1 MAREVGTEGKLGG
14 QATVQGVA
22 GTWKDLTD
30 NVNTMA
36 FNVSLFSRFDPL
48 ALPNWHMVVL
58 QLTQQVRTIS
68 SATVSFLAQSPQLYS
83 TERRD

>member
-1 MAREVGTEGKLGG
+1 M
-14 QATVQGVA
+14 QGVA

-36 FNVSLFSRFDPL
+36 FNVRLSYSRYILL
-48 ALPNWHMVVL
+48 AANSCV

-68 SATVSFLAQSPQLYS
+68 SATVSTLDFLSVALGHNSIDLYRVRS
-83 TERRD
+83 LEET